1 MRKRHG
7 LVSVMNRIRV
17 QVDSLMV
24 YHVYRG
30 PPGPLRREANMITKT
45 FQIQFDDD
53 ETLPSRLREFAEFNG
68 VSEDVIIKRAIG
80 KYVGMFGLKERPAD
94 SKATNIQD
102 VFIEIGLHKPT

>member
-1 MRKRHG
+1 MERVGKVLWCCKSAKRSQ
-7 LVSVMNRIRV
+7 L
-17 QVDSLMV
+17 
-24 YHVYRG
+24 
-30 PPGPLRREANMITKT
+30 A
-45 FQIQFDDD
+45 DDD

-102 VFIEIGLHKPT
+102 VFIEMGLHKPT